1 LRAELHRR
9 PHGAAHRQDA
19 VGTFERS
26 RACLL
31 LGNLE
36 CVVVLAI
43 ENQLLE
49 GDRAGDVASLADI
62 AKSQRARED
71 ERLEP

>member
-26 RACLL
+26 RARLL